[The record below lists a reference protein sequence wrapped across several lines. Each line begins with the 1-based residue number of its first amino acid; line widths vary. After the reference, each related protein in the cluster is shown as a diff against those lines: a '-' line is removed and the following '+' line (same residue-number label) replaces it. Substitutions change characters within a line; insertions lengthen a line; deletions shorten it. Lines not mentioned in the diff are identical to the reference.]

1 MNVADTGRLP
11 HGSIPR
17 RHFSAAIGH
26 SSFRVTQLPG
36 AGVGW
41 FGRLGIWARSRART
55 YRVQLALTV
64 RMTVAAVAGLG
75 LAQALHLPLPLWTVL
90 TALIVTQLSIG
101 RSLKTSFDYLFGTI
115 GGTIYGAALAL
126 LIPHEG
132 EAALLM
138 VLVLAVAPLALLAA
152 IKRNL
157 NSVPVSSIIVVLMPA
172 ITHAT
177 PFESAVNRVL
187 EVSLGVVVGLAVA
200 FLVMPAGGHRLARQE
215 AARTLD
221 LLAQIL
227 GRVVGGTLSTA
238 DIEALRRIYDRVG
251 LSLAELA
258 NNAAE
263 GQREHSARLSAEPDT
278 EPLRRTLVR
287 LRHDVATVGRI
298 ARGEPMP
305 EPIHG
310 RLAPKVA
317 AIGKV
322 GSDYLMAT
330 GGALASR
337 RPPPPAR
344 ELEAAFVAALS
355 EMTAL
360 RREGFTRELP
370 ENAVAR
376 FFALLFALQEMR
388 RTLRELARDV
398 EVTAST
404 PESSWSAP

>member
-1 MNVADTGRLP
+1 M
-11 HGSIPR
+11 
-17 RHFSAAIGH
+17 
-26 SSFRVTQLPG
+26 
-36 AGVGW
+36 VGW
-41 FGRLGIWARSRART
+41 FEQQATWLRSRARA
-55 YRVQLALTV
+55 YRIQLALTL

-75 LAQALHLPLPLWTVL
+75 LAQALNLPLPLWTVL

-101 RSLKTSFDYLFGTI
+101 RSLKTSFDYLVGTI

-157 NSVPVSSIIVVLMPA
+157 NAVPVSSIIVVLMPA
-172 ITHAT
+172 ITHST
-177 PFESAVNRVL
+177 PFDSAVNRVL
-187 EVSLGVVVGLAVA
+187 EVSLGVIVGLAVA

-221 LLAQIL
+221 LLAQVL
-227 GRVVGGTLSTA
+227 GRVVGEKLGTA
-238 DIEALRRIYDRVG
+238 DIEALRRIYDRIG

-263 GQREHSARLSAEPDT
+263 GQREHSARLSVEPDT

-298 ARGEPMP
+298 ARGDPMP
-305 EPIHG
+305 EPIHW
-310 RLAPKVA
+310 RLAPRVA
-317 AIGKV
+317 AIGTV
-322 GSDYLMAT
+322 GCGYLKAM
-330 GGALASR
+330 GSALANR
-337 RPPPPAR
+337 QPPPAAS
-344 ELEAAFVAALS
+344 ELESTFVAVLS

-370 ENAVAR
+370 DEAVAR

-398 EVTAST
+398 EVTAFA
-404 PESSWSAP
+404 PEAAWNGR

>member
-1 MNVADTGRLP
+1 MSWFA
-11 HGSIPR
+11 
-17 RHFSAAIGH
+17 
-26 SSFRVTQLPG
+26 QLG
-36 AGVGW
+36 TW
-41 FGRLGIWARSRART
+41 LKSRARA
-55 YRVQLALTV
+55 YRIQLALTL

-75 LAQALHLPLPLWTVL
+75 LAQALNLPLPLWTVL

-101 RSLKTSFDYLFGTI
+101 RSLKTSFDYLMGTI

-126 LIPHEG
+126 LIPHDS

-172 ITHAT
+172 ITHST
-177 PFESAVNRVL
+177 PFDSAVNRVL
-187 EVSLGVVVGLAVA
+187 EVSLGVIVGLAVA

-221 LLAQIL
+221 LLAQVL
-227 GRVVGGTLSTA
+227 GRVVGEKLGTA

-263 GQREHSARLSAEPDT
+263 GQREHSARLSVEPDT

-298 ARGEPMP
+298 ARGDPMP
-305 EPIHG
+305 QPIHG
-310 RLAPKVA
+310 RLAPRIA
-317 AIGKV
+317 AIGTV
-322 GSDYLMAT
+322 GCDYLKAM
-330 GGALASR
+330 GSALANR
-337 RPPPPAR
+337 RPPPTAS
-344 ELEAAFVAALS
+344 ELEATFVAVLS

-370 ENAVAR
+370 DEAVAR

-398 EVTAST
+398 EVTALA
-404 PESSWSAP
+404 PEAAWTAR